1 MDNGLVPYLGGSRV
15 HQRCVLILVVV
26 DNGLVRIFYFICN
39 SNSSNVLILV
49 VVDNGLVHQHQIGI
63 WSSGT
68 VLILVVVDNGLVLV
82 YLFTPKINY
91 KWVLILVVVDNGLV
105 RVNAETGA
113 RTVVMS

>member
-68 VLILVVVDNGLVLV
+68 VLILVVVDNGLVLDIEQ
-82 YLFTPKINY
+82 TERSAGEQ
-91 KWVLILVVVDNGLV
+91 VLILVVVDNGLV
-105 RVNAETGA
+105 PTL
-113 RTVVMS
+113 